1 MNIQEANQI
10 VQEWINEGD
19 KHADLDLD
27 GLTSAEGLTLP
38 TRVNELY
45 LNGLTSAEGLTL
57 PRSVWHLSLNGLTSA
72 VGLTLPESVGGDISL
87 NGLPESDK
95 EALRKRLADK
105 IK

>member
-19 KHADLDLD
+19 EDARLD
-27 GLTSAEGLTLP
+27 
-38 TRVNELY
+38 

-57 PRSVWHLSLNGLTSA
+57 PEDFEGSLYLNGLTSA
-72 VGLTLPESVGGDISL
+72 EGLTLPESVGGDISL